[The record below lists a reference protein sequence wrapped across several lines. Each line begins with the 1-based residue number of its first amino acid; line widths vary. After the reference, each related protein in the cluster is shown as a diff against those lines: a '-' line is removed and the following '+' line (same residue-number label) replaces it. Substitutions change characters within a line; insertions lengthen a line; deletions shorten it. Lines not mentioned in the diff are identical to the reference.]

1 MALRTTLET
10 VARMTGREPPELTNP
25 HAVEPQVEHL
35 WAWFLTLRAGQ
46 PLNLDAPA
54 AITEA
59 EIGWFFRNRSIVPDG
74 WEPDAIRWIDRSAI
88 DGLCAKDE

>member
-10 VARMTGREPPELTNP
+10 VARMTGREPPERVNP
-25 HAVEPQVEHL
+25 HAVQAQVEHL
-35 WAWFLTLRAGQ
+35 WTWFLILRAGQ

-54 AITEA
+54 AISEA

-74 WEPDAIRWIDRSAI
+74 WEPDAIRRIDRAAIEGLRSA
-88 DGLCAKDE
+88 DE